1 MKLVATLL
9 AADPDDEMW
18 AWGRDQHVR
27 FGHAVN
33 FTKHWFTAWTSSSRP
48 K

>member
-18 AWGRDQHVR
+18 AWGRDQQRSILVTRQFDNMVH
-27 FGHAVN
+27 
-33 FTKHWFTAWTSSSRP
+33 AWTSSSRP